1 MPPRRPRPVAP
12 RPLLPL
18 LGVALLLLASLPA
31 ASSAQ
36 DVRIPGERLLRGSVE
51 PMSITLDNLPYPHPV
66 HHLPLTM
73 GGEDVRMAYMDV
85 HPRSAANGRTV
96 VLLHGYNFFGE
107 YWAGT
112 IAALRNRGFRVVV
125 PDQIG
130 FGRSSKPIGYYS
142 FHQMAAHTKALLDH
156 LGVEEAAVVGHSM
169 GGMLAT
175 RFALMYQESTTH
187 LVLVNMVGMEDSR
200 ILRPWR
206 SLEEVYQG
214 ILNRTDESVR
224 AGQERY
230 YVEWRPE
237 FEKYVQVH
245 LRWALSAEWPRFA
258 MVRALTSQMMYE
270 QPVVH
275 EFPWVEVPTYIL
287 GGAEDGPRFRD
298 IAGGVAEAIPGARI
312 HLLDDVGHNPHLEA
326 PDRFFPELIRF
337 LLEEGEG

>member
-1 MPPRRPRPVAP
+1 MPRNAIPLQSRPGIPVLPVVATALVVLLTPFSAP
-12 RPLLPL
+12 
-18 LGVALLLLASLPA
+18 
-31 ASSAQ
+31 AQ
-36 DVRIPGERLLRGSVE
+36 ERMPGERLLRGSAT
-51 PMSITLDNLPYPHPV
+51 PMSIALDNLPYPHPV
-66 HHLPLTM
+66 QHLPLTM

-85 HPRSAANGRTV
+85 QPGSAANGRTV

-130 FGRSSKPIGYYS
+130 FGRSSKPVGYYS

-156 LGVEEAAVVGHSM
+156 LGIEEAAVVGHSM

-175 RFALMYQESTTH
+175 RFALMYPEATTH

-200 ILRPWR
+200 TLRPWR

-245 LRWALSAEWPRFA
+245 LRWALSTEWPRFA

-270 QPVVH
+270 QPVVY
-275 EFPWVEVPTYIL
+275 EFPRVEVPTYIL
-287 GGAEDGPRFRD
+287 GGAEDGPRFRE
-298 IAGGVAEAIPGARI
+298 IAAGVAEAVPDAR
-312 HLLDDVGHNPHLEA
+312 LLLFDDVGHNPHLEA
-326 PDRFFPELIRF
+326 PDLFFPELVRF
-337 LLEEGEG
+337 LLE